1 MGRIALKDLREKSK
15 VSAYEEIAQ
24 KNAIRL
30 AQAFLKNLQV
40 SVISNLISKAIT
52 FKRPKARYMERKYGQ
67 TCTYF
72 GEINPRPHLRLDH
85 SRITKIAIGY
95 NEIGLSI
102 IA

>member
-40 SVISNLISKAIT
+40 SVIANLIS
-52 FKRPKARYMERKYGQ
+52 
-67 TCTYF
+67 
-72 GEINPRPHLRLDH
+72 
-85 SRITKIAIGY
+85 
-95 NEIGLSI
+95 
-102 IA
+102 